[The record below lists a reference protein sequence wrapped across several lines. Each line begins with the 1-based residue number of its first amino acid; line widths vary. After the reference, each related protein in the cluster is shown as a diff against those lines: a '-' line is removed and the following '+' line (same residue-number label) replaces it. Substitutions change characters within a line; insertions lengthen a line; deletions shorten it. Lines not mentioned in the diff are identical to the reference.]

1 MTSLF
6 KLIVHE
12 RDPKKLGFFL
22 LKNGFSHQALIKAR
36 YHHGM
41 ILVNHKRRY
50 LSFQL
55 KAGDEVIFVTGEEK
69 KNLSKNIMP
78 LSMVILLKLN

>member
-6 KLIVHE
+6 KLIVQE
-12 RDPKKLGFFL
+12 KDPKKLGSFL

-36 YHHGM
+36 HHHGM

-50 LSFQL
+50 LSFRL
-55 KAGDEVIFVTGEEK
+55 RTGDEVILLVVK
-69 KNLSKNIMP
+69 KRKINF
-78 LSMVILLKLN
+78 